1 MAPFLDN
8 KYSTLKLWHRLWTMN
23 IQPSNYGTV
32 FRQLNFNLQTKAP
45 SLGRNFNLQTMAPY
59 RGEKPKTFRVA
70 KYAKPFL
77 TASLKQALLPLTTS
91 PKNA

>member
-1 MAPFLDN
+1 MALSVGNETFPA
-8 KYSTLKLWHRLWTMN
+8 
-23 IQPSNYGTV
+23 NYGTI

-70 KYAKPFL
+70 KDAKPFL

>member
-1 MAPFLDN
+1 MALSVGNETFPA
-8 KYSTLKLWHRLWTMN
+8 
-23 IQPSNYGTV
+23 NYGTI